1 MKKPELIIMYTWDI
15 NGYYDNKVC
24 GHMYEI
30 IDYYFILKD
39 HFDTKIIFPKEY
51 NLDEVLSKYNITIEE
66 KIELSDSII
75 PRPKSGIVKTRGGNG
90 LVLITDGNLG
100 NFKGIIHVENILSY
114 TTRVFCLSLTGRKVK
129 QRSSPFSL
137 RPFRAKQTDRTLF
150 M

>member
-66 KIELSDSII
+66 KTLW
-75 PRPKSGIVKTRGGNG
+75 GTN
-90 LVLITDGNLG
+90 GNLW
-100 NFKGIIHVENILSY
+100 
-114 TTRVFCLSLTGRKVK
+114 
-129 QRSSPFSL
+129 
-137 RPFRAKQTDRTLF
+137 FRANDLTFDCNIAIISCVTIVNKFVTIETAL
-150 M
+150 